1 MSNNPA
7 EFPSIAPIRQV
18 LNQPRIEDV
27 PGEVRRLWSASGIR
41 QQIKPGMRVAL
52 GVGSRG
58 IANLASMVR
67 STIDVIKEWGADPF
81 VVAAMGSHG
90 GATADGQ
97 RALLESSG
105 VAEST
110 LGVPVLTDMDA
121 VELGRNSWGEPVWW
135 DRNALAAD
143 AVLTIS
149 RIKPHTD
156 FRGPYE
162 SGMLKMLVIG
172 FGKRLGAATH
182 HRWGVRG
189 LRDMMPE
196 SAKVVLE
203 KTRFL
208 ASMAVVENAAD
219 ETSLLRVVGRDQVFA
234 VEPQLLDEARRLMGR
249 LPFHQIDILVI
260 GEIGKNYSGAGID
273 PNVVGRLLLETAPE
287 PESPKITRICALDL
301 SPESHGNGTG
311 VGLADLISA
320 RLRDA
325 IDAETSHTN
334 SLTACFLGRAKMPI
348 SLPDDRRVL
357 QTAFETCWQPNRAAV
372 RLVFIPNSLEVS
384 ELWVT
389 EPLLTEARTQPNLQ
403 VIGEMQ
409 PIPFDTADNLCQET
423 LFKHSVRGRRGG
435 RA

>member
-1 MSNNPA
+1 M
-7 EFPSIAPIRQV
+7 IAPIRQA
-18 LNQPRIEDV
+18 LNQPRIDDV
-27 PGEVRRLWSASGIR
+27 PAEVRRLWNASGVR
-41 QQIKPGMRVAL
+41 AQIKPGMRVAL

-58 IANLASMVR
+58 IANLAAMVR
-67 STIDVIKEWGADPF
+67 ATIGVLQEWGAEPF

-90 GATADGQ
+90 GATSDGQ

-156 FRGPYE
+156 FQGPFE
-162 SGMLKMLVIG
+162 SGILKMLVIG
-172 FGKRLGAATH
+172 FGKKVGAATH

-203 KTRFL
+203 KTKFL
-208 ASMAVVENAAD
+208 ASMAVIENSSD
-219 ETSLLRVVGRDQVFA
+219 ETSTLRVVSRDEVFA

-311 VGLADLISA
+311 VGLADLITT

-348 SLPDDRRVL
+348 ALPDDRHVL
-357 QTAFETCWQPNRAAV
+357 ETAFATCWQPNRAAV
-372 RLVFIPNSLEVS
+372 RLALIPNSLEVS

-389 EPLLTEARTQPNLQ
+389 APLLAEARGQPNLQ
-403 VIGEMQ
+403 IIGEMQ
-409 PIPFDTADNLCQET
+409 PVPFDTDGNLCQEA
-423 LFKHSVRGRRGG
+423 LFSRSVRGHRGG
-435 RA
+435 RAKNARA